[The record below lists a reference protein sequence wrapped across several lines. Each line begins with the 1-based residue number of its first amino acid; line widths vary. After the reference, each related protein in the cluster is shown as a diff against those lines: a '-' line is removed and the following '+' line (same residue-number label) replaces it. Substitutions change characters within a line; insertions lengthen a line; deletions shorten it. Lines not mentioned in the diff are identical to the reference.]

1 MKDYVGGDFV
11 DPQMEA
17 MLQLLDQ
24 PVFLVRDCK
33 IFWCNQSAQAL
44 VAPGQE
50 IESLLSLD
58 KGLYDQW
65 DRDSVLEMEL
75 ILMGAPYGIKI
86 RSCEAGDLFFLN
98 RQNGVRIYGG
108 EQIPHTSGKIRRIL
122 WELTSAVTT
131 VQEHLDDEDLLRES
145 ARINHSVYRLLRL
158 SNKLSCEERFFHE
171 DMKAYFQRT
180 DLGGFIRDFLAEAA
194 PVAEDGGW
202 HLCAEPANTHL
213 YGNIDRELMKQALY
227 YMVSH
232 GLRHSPKGGE
242 LLLRCW
248 EEGNWIRFSLMH
260 SVGTVA
266 PEEGPE
272 REDLD
277 FVRAIA
283 SLHGGA
289 VVQFSCG
296 EDRKRIVLNIRKLS
310 ASFPLKEERLK
321 VDRYGG
327 FHPALVELSD
337 ALNSQMY
344 HPDRV

>member
-1 MKDYVGGDFV
+1 
-11 DPQMEA
+11 MEA

-24 PVFLVRDCK
+24 PVFLARDGK
-33 IFWCNQSAQAL
+33 IFWCNQSAQAI
-44 VAPGQE
+44 VAPDQE
-50 IESLLSLD
+50 IESVLSLD
-58 KGLYDQW
+58 KSLYDQW
-65 DRDSVLEMEL
+65 DRVSVLEMEL
-75 ILMGAPYGIKI
+75 ILMGVPYGIKI
-86 RSCEAGDLFFLN
+86 RTCEAGDVFLLK
-98 RQNGVRIYGG
+98 RQDSAHIFGG

-122 WELTSAVTT
+122 QELTPAFAT
-131 VQEHLDDEDLLRES
+131 VQDYLDDGEDLLKEAS
-145 ARINHSVYRLLRL
+145 KINHSIYRLLRL
-158 SNKLSCEERFFHE
+158 SNKLSYEEQFFHE
-171 DMKAYFQRT
+171 SIKAYFQST
-180 DLGGFIRDFLAEAA
+180 ELGGFLRAFLSEAA

-202 HLCAEPANTHL
+202 HLRADPLNSHIH
-213 YGNIDRELMKQALY
+213 GNIDRELMKQALY

-260 SVGTVA
+260 PVGTVA

-296 EDRKRIVLNIRKLS
+296 EDRKRIVLNIRKL
-310 ASFPLKEERLK
+310 APSFPLKEERLK